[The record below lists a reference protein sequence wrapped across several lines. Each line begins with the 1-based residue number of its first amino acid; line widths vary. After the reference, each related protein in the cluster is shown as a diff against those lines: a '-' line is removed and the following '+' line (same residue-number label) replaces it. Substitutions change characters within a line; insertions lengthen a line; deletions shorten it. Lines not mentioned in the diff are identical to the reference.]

1 MTLTTIAER
10 LREAG
15 IAPDD
20 ARHEAMLLLAHLTG
34 LSPAALLADRG
45 RDFDSPALLDAVE
58 RRAARE
64 PLQYIL
70 GAWDFCGLT
79 LRVDRRCLIPRPDT
93 EVVAERAAELLP
105 VNGRFLDLCT
115 GSGCIAAAVCALS
128 ADRHTSGMA
137 LELDPDTADLARE
150 NLAALG
156 FADRCPVVTADL
168 RDDPCGEEVFDVI
181 VSNPPYVT
189 AEEMAGLAP
198 ELAWEPRIALTDGG
212 DGLTLIRAIL
222 RRYRKHLA
230 PGGVLLI
237 EHGWQ
242 QADAVRAM
250 AEAEGYAYAAI
261 TDYGGNVRAGELRI
275 KNAE

>member
-1 MTLTTIAER
+1 MTLTSIAER

-20 ARHEAMLLLAHLTG
+20 ARHEALLLLEHVTR

-105 VNGRFLDLCT
+105 ANGRFLDLCT

-128 ADRHTSGMA
+128 ADRHTSGVA

-168 RDDPCGEEVFDVI
+168 RDDPFGEEVFDVI

-198 ELAWEPRIALTDGG
+198 ELAWEPREALTDGG
-212 DGLTLIRAIL
+212 DGLSLIAAIL
-222 RRYRKHLA
+222 RLYRKHLA
-230 PGGVLLI
+230 PGGVLL
-237 EHGWQ
+237 
-242 QADAVRAM
+242 
-250 AEAEGYAYAAI
+250 
-261 TDYGGNVRAGELRI
+261 
-275 KNAE
+275 

>member
-1 MTLTTIAER
+1 MTLTSIAER

-20 ARHEAMLLLAHLTG
+20 ARHEALLLLEHVTG

-79 LRVDRRCLIPRPDT
+79 LRVDRRCLIPRSDT

-105 VNGRFLDLCT
+105 ANGRFLDLCT

-128 ADRHTSGMA
+128 ADRHTSGVA

-168 RDDPCGEEVFDVI
+168 RDDPFGEEVFDVI

-212 DGLTLIRAIL
+212 DGLTLIREIL

-242 QADAVRAM
+242 QANAVRTM
-250 AEAEGYAYAAI
+250 AEEEGYAYAAI

>member
-1 MTLTTIAER
+1 MTLTSIAER

-20 ARHEAMLLLAHLTG
+20 ARHEALLLLEHVTR

-105 VNGRFLDLCT
+105 ANGRFLDLCT

-128 ADRHTSGMA
+128 ADRHTSGVA

-168 RDDPCGEEVFDVI
+168 RDDPFGEEVFDVI

-212 DGLTLIRAIL
+212 DGLTLIREIL
-222 RRYRKHLA
+222 RLYRKHLA

-242 QADAVRAM
+242 QADAVRTM
-250 AEAEGYAYAAI
+250 AEEEGYAYAAI